1 MATTDEQPGRR
12 RSDFDEEPSSSS
24 KVRILAVDDDR
35 TYLEWLK
42 IVLTRGGFEVALA
55 HDGPSAIEHVR
66 ANEAD
71 ILIIDLTMPR
81 MDGIETVRLI
91 QAEAAHFPG
100 LYTILLTA
108 QEGTETKLRALN
120 SGLDDFLT
128 KASAESE
135 ILAKL
140 RSAARRLEMERKLHL
155 ANEELQT
162 LALTDELTGIAN
174 RRALFRAAEQILGA
188 GRVLSVVL
196 FDLDRFK
203 EINDTWGHLTGDR
216 ILAGVAA
223 TFKEHTRYADVVG
236 RYGGDEFVLLLPDTE
251 LEEARQIAERV
262 GTRIRELRWSVG
274 DHEMM
279 VSAACGVACGRGD
292 LVDLL
297 ARCDEQMYRRKRRTV
312 EMPLPLTEFPIR

>member
-1 MATTDEQPGRR
+1 MMVAATRDDQIGRR
-12 RSDFDEEPSSSS
+12 RSDYAEEQS

-35 TYLEWLK
+35 AYLAWLK
-42 IVLTRGGFEVALA
+42 VVLTRGGFDVSLA
-55 HDGPSAIEHVR
+55 HDGPSAIEYIR
-66 ANEAD
+66 AKEAD
-71 ILIIDLTMPR
+71 ILIIDLSMPR

-108 QEGTETKLRALN
+108 QDGTETKLRALD

-128 KASAESE
+128 KASTESE

-155 ANEELQT
+155 ENEELQT
-162 LALTDELTGIAN
+162 LALTDELTGVAN
-174 RRALFRAAEQILGA
+174 RRALFRAAEQFFA
-188 GRVLSVVL
+188 DGRVLSAVL
-196 FDLDRFK
+196 FDLDHFK
-203 EINDTWGHLTGDR
+203 SINDTWGHLTGDR

-251 LEEARQIAERV
+251 IEEARQIAERI
-262 GTRIRELRWSVG
+262 GARIRELRWNVA
-274 DHEMM
+274 DREMSI
-279 VSAACGVACGRGD
+279 SASCGVAYGTGD
-292 LVDLL
+292 LIDLL

-312 EMPLPLTEFPIR
+312 EMQLPTELLG